1 MLTSLHKGQLLLQIH
16 NSITYSLFLLS
27 FKFIYIVKERPRT
40 LFKGNNLEYMCASSG
55 NYLF

>member
-1 MLTSLHKGQLLLQIH
+1 MRIYLKANCLLWIH

-27 FKFIYIVKERPRT
+27 FKFIYIVLTRT